1 MRSPLDLLLTERT
14 LHRVRSICD
23 GDLPDSIIDQVMPDS
38 SPIIKN
44 MCAKVS
50 VQLVDRLDSTCQLL
64 DVSKRKFIETAVI
77 EALDKADQIMGSE
90 GVWEAFEEDR
100 KRLEL
105 AELGKK
111 TASENISL
119 EVK

>member
-14 LHRVRSICD
+14 LHRIRSICD
-23 GDLPDSIIDQVMPDS
+23 GDLPDSLVDQAMPDS

-77 EALDKADQIMGSE
+77 EALNRADQIMGSE
-90 GVWEAFEEDR
+90 GVWEAFDEDR
-100 KRLEL
+100 MRQETS
-105 AELGKK
+105 E
-111 TASENISL
+111 ASKSLENISL

>member
-14 LHRVRSICD
+14 LHRIRSICD
-23 GDLPDSIIDQVMPDS
+23 GDLPDSIIDQAMPDS

-77 EALDKADQIMGSE
+77 EALNRADQIMGSE
-90 GVWEAFEEDR
+90 GVWEAFDEDR
-100 KRLEL
+100 MRQETV
-105 AELGKK
+105 E
-111 TASENISL
+111 ASKSIETISL